1 MGTMDKETRL
11 EKIRD
16 VLREDPGKT
25 DGELAALFGVSVATI
40 RLDRRTLG
48 IPQKKDRLEA
58 AVKPHRDEAAN
69 IIELEAG
76 KQGMAV
82 VLTTPL
88 IDARGIV
95 PAETL
100 YGIARKLAQKV
111 IGEHVTPIQMGNI
124 KYKVPVGAGEV
135 LIAQARL
142 SHERGLRQYIY
153 VQISSKN
160 TEIFRAKFIMDTA
173 R

>member
-1 MGTMDKETRL
+1 MSKLDKETRL
-11 EKIRD
+11 ARLRD

-40 RLDRRTLG
+40 RLDRRMLG
-48 IPQKKDRLEA
+48 IPQQKNRLEA
-58 AVKPHRDEAAN
+58 AVKPHQEENAN

-82 VLTTPL
+82 VLTTGL
-88 IDARGIV
+88 TDGRGIV

-111 IGEHVTPIQMGNI
+111 IGDNVTPIQMGNI
-124 KYKVPVGAGEV
+124 KYKVPVGPGEV
-135 LIAQARL
+135 LLAQARL
-142 SHERGLRQYIY
+142 SHERGLRQYIH

-160 TEIFRAKFIMDTA
+160 MEIFRAKFIMDTA